1 MIAIVV
7 KLTSKQE
14 KFVQNLLK
22 GLSQTDAYK
31 KAYNTS
37 KMKEKTIIEKASVL
51 ANKDNIR
58 TRYEELN
65 KRAEDKAIMS
75 AIERKKWLTKVI
87 NCDVKVKQEYDNEI
101 KEYDP
106 YMSDRL
112 KALDMLNKMDGVYV
126 TKLNGDINVNK
137 KLEDMI

>member
-1 MIAIVV
+1 MV

-22 GLSQTDAYK
+22 GLNQTDAYK

>member
-1 MIAIVV
+1 MV

-31 KAYNTS
+31 KAYDTS

>member
-1 MIAIVV
+1 MV

>member
-1 MIAIVV
+1 MIAIME
-7 KLTSKQE
+7 KLTIKQE

-22 GLSQTDAYK
+22 GMSQREAYK
-31 KAYNTS
+31 NSYDASNMKNETIDRRASELFKNGKVKA
-37 KMKEKTIIEKASVL
+37 
-51 ANKDNIR
+51 
-58 TRYEELN
+58 RYEELN
-65 KRAEDKAIMS
+65 KRAENKAIMS

-126 TKLNGDINVNK
+126 TKVNGDINVNK

>member
-1 MIAIVV
+1 MV

-101 KEYDP
+101 KEYEP

-112 KALDMLNKMDGVYV
+112 EAIDMLNKMDGVYV

>member
-1 MIAIVV
+1 MITIVV

>member
-1 MIAIVV
+1 MV

-87 NCDVKVKQEYDNEI
+87 NCGVKVKQEYDNEI

>member
-1 MIAIVV
+1 ME
-7 KLTSKQE
+7 KLTIKQE

-31 KAYNTS
+31 KAYDTS

>member
-1 MIAIVV
+1 MV

-65 KRAEDKAIMS
+65 KRAEYKAIMS

>member
-1 MIAIVV
+1 MIAIME
-7 KLTSKQE
+7 KLTIKQE
-14 KFVQNLLK
+14 KFVQSLLK
-22 GLSQTDAYK
+22 GMSQREAYK
-31 KAYNTS
+31 NSYGKV
-37 KMKEKTIIEKASVL
+37 KAS
-51 ANKDNIR
+51 
-58 TRYEELN
+58 YEELN

-126 TKLNGDINVNK
+126 TKVNGDINVNK